1 VIRVRITQ
9 GAIARTSLQGLNRN
23 ISAVGKLQEQLTS
36 GKLITKPSDS
46 PTGTNKAMQTRAEQA
61 SVDQQARNITDAKGW
76 LDQTDSA
83 LQSMLTITHRV
94 RDLTVQGLNTGSS
107 SDTSRAALATEV
119 ASLREGLL
127 ALANGTIAG
136 RPLFGGVTAGS
147 KAYETDGS
155 YLGTTLG
162 TTGRPVTRQVSDTE
176 SVRIDITG
184 REIFGPAGND
194 LFAVVDSIAKNLA
207 ASPADPTALTGHLAE
222 LDVKLDGMLTGIAD
236 VGSRAKRIEL
246 AEQINADRSLTLSSQ
261 LAETENVDLPNTI
274 MRLQMQQTGYEAALS
289 ATAKAISPTLMDYLR

>member
-1 VIRVRITQ
+1 M
-9 GAIARTSLQGLNRN
+9 ARTSLQGLNRN
-23 ISAVGKLQEQLTS
+23 LEQVGKLQEQLTS
-36 GKLITKPSDS
+36 GRLISKPSDS

-61 SVDQQARNITDAKGW
+61 SVDQQARNITDATGW

-83 LQSMLTITHRV
+83 LQSMLTITHRI
-94 RDLTVQGLNTGSS
+94 RDLTVQGLNTGSG

-127 ALANGTIAG
+127 ALANGTLGG

-147 KAYETDGS
+147 TAYDTAGN
-155 YLGTTLG
+155 YVGTTLG
-162 TTGRPVTRQVSDTE
+162 STGAPVTRQVSDME

-184 REIFGPAGND
+184 QEIFGTNTSADPD

-207 ASPADPTALTGHLAE
+207 TSPPDATALTGQLAA
-222 LDVKLDGMLTGIAD
+222 LDARTDVMLTGVAD
-236 VGSRAKRIEL
+236 IGSRSKRVEL
-246 AEQINADRSLTLSSQ
+246 AQQVNADRSLTLSAQ
-261 LAETENVDLPNTI
+261 LAATENVDLPNTI

-289 ATAKAISPTLMDYLR
+289 ATAKVISPTLLDYLR